1 MIIRCALSGVKKKIR
16 PRRRAVLVLVLGR
29 GRAAGLGA
37 KTFYRVTS
45 VAQLAAAIS
54 SAVSSCLPGSRR
66 ILAFSSAGAVCSA
79 RLPSSPMTYHTAI
92 QMRQRMRVS
101 SSFFERKKSG
111 ECSVHSQ
118 FSSAFRDCGA
128 SRRGRTPQL
137 NCIKPSQEYSKKR
150 DGRMCF
156 LLTQDALC
164 DSRRTHSADFFLS

>member
-1 MIIRCALSGVKKKIR
+1 ML
-16 PRRRAVLVLVLGR
+16 LG
-29 GRAAGLGA
+29 GRN
-37 KTFYRVTS
+37 
-45 VAQLAAAIS
+45 AAAFAIILPPAQAAMRRDS
-54 SAVSSCLPGSRR
+54 DRNAAELNQKPGLKSWPISAV
-66 ILAFSSAGAVCSA
+66 A
-79 RLPSSPMTYHTAI
+79 AI

-164 DSRRTHSADFFLS
+164 DSRWTHSPSFFSRKRADK